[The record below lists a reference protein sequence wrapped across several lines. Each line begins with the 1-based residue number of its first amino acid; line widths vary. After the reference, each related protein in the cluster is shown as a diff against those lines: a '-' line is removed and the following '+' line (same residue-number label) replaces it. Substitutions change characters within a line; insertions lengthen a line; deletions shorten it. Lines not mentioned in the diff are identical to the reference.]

1 MPAGR
6 AVSTASAAPARVSS
20 RRFVD
25 AMTERKF
32 GPWLGVPC
40 SFLRPFIDYVID
52 RDDLEYVASTN
63 EGEALAM
70 AVGAQLAGRQPVV
83 MLQNSGLGNLVNPL
97 ASLTYPFRVPVL
109 IIVTLRGDPGLRDE
123 PQHELM
129 GRTTRA
135 MLDLLEV
142 ENEWFPAN
150 NAEIEPRI
158 DHALARMRETGLPYA
173 FVLRK
178 NVVDGY
184 DPRPRTEPAPRRR
197 GVMHAPV
204 PRGEKLSRAA
214 AVALLADAAGDRTA
228 IIATTGKTGR
238 ELFEFRD
245 RPTHFYVVGSMGCAS
260 SIALGV
266 ARYRDVP
273 VMVLD
278 GDGAALMRLEALAG
292 IGSAAPPRL
301 VHVILD
307 NQSYD
312 STGGQATI
320 SGSVNFPEIAIACGY
335 ASACSVTG
343 AEAMR
348 AAHARAQ
355 GAPGPHLIHIP
366 VGPGAA
372 AGLGRPDVAPRDVAV
387 RFRAALA
394 AL

>member
-6 AVSTASAAPARVSS
+6 VVSEPATRVSS
-20 RRFVD
+20 RRFID
-25 AMTERKF
+25 AMTARQF

-52 RDDLEYVASTN
+52 RDDLDYVASTN

-97 ASLTYPFRVPVL
+97 ASLTFPFRAPVL
-109 IIVTLRGDPGLRDE
+109 LIITLRGEPGLKDE

-142 ENEWFPAN
+142 ENAWFPSSD
-150 NAEIEPRI
+150 AEIEPAI
-158 DHALARMRETGLPYA
+158 DRALARMRATGLPFA
-173 FVLRK
+173 LILRK

-184 DPRPRTEPAPRRR
+184 DPRPRRDPAPRSR
-197 GVMHAPV
+197 GVLYPPV
-204 PRGEKLSRAA
+204 PAGEKLSRRD
-214 AVALLADAAGDRTA
+214 AVAVLADAAGDRTA

-238 ELFEFRD
+238 ELFEFHD
-245 RPTHFYVVGSMGCAS
+245 RPLHFYVVGSMGCAS

-266 ARYRDVP
+266 ARYKEAP

-292 IGSAAPPRL
+292 IGHAAPTRL
-301 VHVILD
+301 LHVILD

-320 SGSVNFPEIAIACGY
+320 SASVNFPEIAIACGY

-343 AEAMR
+343 ADAMR
-348 AAHARAQ
+348 AAVARAQ
-355 GAPGPHLIHIP
+355 ASAGPHLIHVP
-366 VGPGAA
+366 VGLGAA
-372 AGLGRPDVAPRDVAV
+372 AGLGRPDVAPRDVAE

>member
-1 MPAGR
+1 
-6 AVSTASAAPARVSS
+6 VSETATRVSS
-20 RRFVD
+20 RRFID
-25 AMTERKF
+25 AMTARGF

-52 RDDLEYVASTN
+52 RDDLDYVASTN

-97 ASLTYPFRVPVL
+97 ASLTYPFRAPVL
-109 IIVTLRGDPGLRDE
+109 LIITLRGDPGLRDE

-135 MLDLLEV
+135 LLDLLEV
-142 ENEWFPAN
+142 ENEWFPASD
-150 NAEIEPRI
+150 ADIEPRI
-158 DHALARMRETGLPYA
+158 DHALARMRETGLPFA
-173 FVLRK
+173 FILRK

-184 DPRPRTEPAPRRR
+184 DPRPRSDPAPRPR
-197 GVMHAPV
+197 GVLHPAL
-204 PRGEKLSRAA
+204 RSGGKLTRSD
-214 AVALLADAAGDRTA
+214 AVALLADAAGDGTA

-245 RPTHFYVVGSMGCAS
+245 RATHFYVVGSMGCAS

-266 ARYRDVP
+266 ARYQDAP

-292 IGSAAPPRL
+292 IGHAAPSGL
-301 VHVILD
+301 IHVILD
-307 NQSYD
+307 NGSYD

-320 SGSVNFPEIAIACGY
+320 SASVNFPEIAIACGY
-335 ASACSVTG
+335 ASACSATG
-343 AEAMR
+343 GDAMR
-348 AAHARAQ
+348 TAVARAQ
-355 GAPGPHLIHIP
+355 AAPGPHLIHIP
-366 VGPGAA
+366 VALGAA
-372 AGLGRPDVAPRDVAV
+372 AGLGRPDVAPRDVAA

>member
-1 MPAGR
+1 MTTAG
-6 AVSTASAAPARVSS
+6 AVNAAPARVSS

-25 AMTERKF
+25 AMTARNF

-52 RDDLEYVASTN
+52 RDDLDYVASTN
-63 EGEALAM
+63 EGEALAT
-70 AVGAQLAGRQPVV
+70 AVGAHLAGRRPVV

-109 IIVTLRGDPGLRDE
+109 LIITLRGEPGLRDE

-129 GRTTRA
+129 GRTTRSL
-135 MLDLLEV
+135 LDLLEV
-142 ENEWFPAN
+142 GNEWFPASD
-150 NAEIEPRI
+150 ADIEPRI
-158 DHALARMRETGLPYA
+158 DHALARMGETGLPYA

-184 DPRPRTEPAPRRR
+184 DPRPRAGSAPRPRGMLVEPAH
-197 GVMHAPV
+197 G
-204 PRGEKLSRAA
+204 GEMLSRRD
-214 AVALLADAAGDRTA
+214 AVALLADEAGDRTA

-260 SIALGV
+260 SVALGV

-292 IGSAAPPRL
+292 IGSAAPPGL
-301 VHVILD
+301 THVILD
-307 NQSYD
+307 NGTYD

-320 SGSVNFPEIAIACGY
+320 SGSVNFPEVAIACGY

-343 AEAMR
+343 AAPMR
-348 AAHARAQ
+348 TAVARARTS
-355 GAPGPHLIHIP
+355 PGPHLIHVR
-366 VGPGAA
+366 VGTGAA
-372 AGLGRPDVAPRDVAV
+372 ADLGRPDVAPRDVAA

>member
-1 MPAGR
+1 MTTAG
-6 AVSTASAAPARVSS
+6 AVNAAPARVSS

-25 AMTERKF
+25 AMTARNF

-52 RDDLEYVASTN
+52 RDDLDYVASTN
-63 EGEALAM
+63 EGEALAT
-70 AVGAQLAGRQPVV
+70 AVGAHLAGRRPVV

-109 IIVTLRGDPGLRDE
+109 LIITLRGEPGLRDE

-129 GRTTRA
+129 GRTTRSL
-135 MLDLLEV
+135 LDLLEV
-142 ENEWFPAN
+142 GNEWFPASD
-150 NAEIEPRI
+150 ADIEPRI
-158 DHALARMRETGLPYA
+158 DHALARMGETGLPYA

-184 DPRPRTEPAPRRR
+184 DPRPRAGSAPRPRGMLVEPAH
-197 GVMHAPV
+197 G
-204 PRGEKLSRAA
+204 GEMLSRRD
-214 AVALLADAAGDRTA
+214 AVALLADEAGDRTA

-260 SIALGV
+260 SVALGV

-292 IGSAAPPRL
+292 IGSAAPPGL
-301 VHVILD
+301 THVILD
-307 NQSYD
+307 NGTYD

-320 SGSVNFPEIAIACGY
+320 SGSVNFPEVAIACGY

-343 AEAMR
+343 AAATR
-348 AAHARAQ
+348 AAVARARTS
-355 GAPGPHLIHIP
+355 PGPHLIHVR
-366 VGPGAA
+366 VGTGAA
-372 AGLGRPDVAPRDVAV
+372 ADLGRPDVAPRDVAA

>member
-1 MPAGR
+1 MTE
-6 AVSTASAAPARVSS
+6 TATRVSS
-20 RRFVD
+20 RRFID
-25 AMTERKF
+25 AMTARGF

-52 RDDLEYVASTN
+52 RDDLDYVASTN

-97 ASLTYPFRVPVL
+97 ASLTYPFRTPVL
-109 IIVTLRGDPGLRDE
+109 LIITLRGDPGLHDE

-129 GRTTRA
+129 GSTTRD
-135 MLDLLEV
+135 LLGLLEV

-150 NAEIEPRI
+150 DAEVEPRV
-158 DHALARMRETGLPYA
+158 DHALARMRETGLPFA
-173 FVLRK
+173 FILRK

-184 DPRPRTEPAPRRR
+184 DPRPRTDPPPRPR
-197 GVMHAPV
+197 GVLHPAAAS
-204 PRGEKLSRAA
+204 GAKLSRRD
-214 AVALLADAAGDRTA
+214 AVALLADVAGDSTA
-228 IIATTGKTGR
+228 IVATTGKTGR

-245 RPTHFYVVGSMGCAS
+245 RATHFYVVGSMGCAS
-260 SIALGV
+260 SIGLGV
-266 ARYRDVP
+266 ARYQDAP

-292 IGSAAPPRL
+292 IGHAAPPRL
-301 VHVILD
+301 IHVILD

-320 SGSVNFPEIAIACGY
+320 SASVNFPGIAIACGY
-335 ASACSVTG
+335 ASACSATG

-348 AAHARAQ
+348 AAMLRAQ
-355 GAPGPHLIHIP
+355 QARGPHLIHVP
-366 VGPGAA
+366 VGLGAA
-372 AGLGRPDVAPRDVAV
+372 AGLGRPDVAPRDVAA

>member
-1 MPAGR
+1 M
-6 AVSTASAAPARVSS
+6 SEAAARVSS
-20 RRFVD
+20 RRFID
-25 AMTERKF
+25 AMTARGF

-52 RDDLEYVASTN
+52 RDDLDYVSSTN

-97 ASLTYPFRVPVL
+97 ASLTFPFRTPVL
-109 IIVTLRGDPGLRDE
+109 LIITLRGEPGLRDE

-135 MLDLLEV
+135 LLDVLEV
-142 ENEWFPAN
+142 ENEWFPASD
-150 NAEIEPRI
+150 AAIEPRI
-158 DHALARMRETGLPYA
+158 DHALARMNDTGLPFA
-173 FVLRK
+173 FILRK
-178 NVVDGY
+178 NVVDSY
-184 DPRPRTEPAPRRR
+184 DPRPRRDPPPRPR
-197 GVMHAPV
+197 GVFHPPV
-204 PRGEKLSRAA
+204 RSGDMLSRRDAI
-214 AVALLADAAGDRTA
+214 ALLAEAAGDRTA

-245 RPTHFYVVGSMGCAS
+245 RATHFYVVGSMGCAS

-266 ARYRDVP
+266 ARYQDAP

-292 IGSAAPPRL
+292 IGHAAPRRL
-301 VHVILD
+301 IHVILD

-320 SGSVNFPEIAIACGY
+320 SASVSFPDIALACGY
-335 ASACSVTG
+335 ASACSATG
-343 AEAMR
+343 ATAMR
-348 AAHARAQ
+348 AALARARE
-355 GAPGPHLIHIP
+355 APGPHLIHIP
-366 VGPGAA
+366 VGVGAA
-372 AGLGRPDVAPRDVAV
+372 AALGRPDIAPRDVAV

>member
-1 MPAGR
+1 MQTGR
-6 AVSTASAAPARVSS
+6 PVTEAATRVSS
-20 RRFVD
+20 RRFID
-25 AMTERKF
+25 AMTARGF

-52 RDDLEYVASTN
+52 RDDLDYVASTN

-97 ASLTYPFRVPVL
+97 ASLTYPFRAPVL
-109 IIVTLRGDPGLRDE
+109 LIITLRGDPGLHDE

-129 GRTTRA
+129 GRTTREL
-135 MLDLLEV
+135 LDVLEV
-142 ENEWFPAN
+142 ENEWFPATD
-150 NAEIEPRI
+150 AEIEPRI

-173 FVLRK
+173 LILRK

-184 DPRPRTEPAPRRR
+184 DPRPHKDPAPRHR
-197 GVMHAPV
+197 GISHPAVAP
-204 PRGEKLSRAA
+204 GEKLSRSD
-214 AVALLADAAGDRTA
+214 AVALLADVAGDGTA

-245 RPTHFYVVGSMGCAS
+245 RATHFYVVGSMGCAS

-266 ARYRDVP
+266 ARYKDAP

-278 GDGAALMRLEALAG
+278 GDGAALMRLEAFAG
-292 IGSAAPPRL
+292 IGHNAPPRL
-301 VHVILD
+301 IHVILD

-320 SGSVNFPEIAIACGY
+320 SASVNFPEIAIACGY

-343 AEAMR
+343 ADAMR
-348 AAHARAQ
+348 AALLRAQ
-355 GAPGPHLIHIP
+355 KSPGPHLIHIP
-366 VGPGAA
+366 VGLGAA

>member
-1 MPAGR
+1 M
-6 AVSTASAAPARVSS
+6 SETAARVSS
-20 RRFVD
+20 RRFID
-25 AMTERKF
+25 AMTARGF

-52 RDDLEYVASTN
+52 RDDLDYVASTN

-97 ASLTYPFRVPVL
+97 ASLTFPFRAPVL
-109 IIVTLRGDPGLRDE
+109 LIITLRGEPELHDE

-129 GRTTRA
+129 GRTTRTL
-135 MLDLLEV
+135 LDVLEV

-150 NAEIEPRI
+150 DAEIGPRI
-158 DHALARMRETGLPYA
+158 DRALARMRETGLPFA
-173 FVLRK
+173 FILRK

-184 DPRPRTEPAPRRR
+184 DPRPRSDPPPRPR
-197 GVMHAPV
+197 GVLHPAV
-204 PRGEKLSRAA
+204 RSGDELSRRD
-214 AVALLADAAGDRTA
+214 AVALFADAAGDRTA

-245 RPTHFYVVGSMGCAS
+245 RATHFYVVGSMGCAS

-266 ARYRDVP
+266 AKYQGAP

-292 IGSAAPPRL
+292 IGHAAPPRL
-301 VHVILD
+301 IHVVLD
-307 NQSYD
+307 NRSYD

-320 SGSVNFPEIAIACGY
+320 SASVNFPEIALACGY
-335 ASACSVTG
+335 ASASSATG
-343 AEAMR
+343 ADAMR
-348 AAHARAQ
+348 AALARAQ
-355 GAPGPHLIHIP
+355 AAPGPHLIHVA
-366 VGPGAA
+366 VGRGAA
-372 AGLGRPDVAPRDVAV
+372 AGLGRPDVAPRDVAA

>member
-1 MPAGR
+1 MQAGR
-6 AVSTASAAPARVSS
+6 PVTETATRVSS
-20 RRFVD
+20 RRFID
-25 AMTERKF
+25 AMTARGF

-52 RDDLEYVASTN
+52 RDDLDYVASTN

-97 ASLTYPFRVPVL
+97 ASLTYPFRAPVL
-109 IIVTLRGDPGLRDE
+109 LIITLRGDPGLKDE

-135 MLDLLEV
+135 LLDLLEV
-142 ENEWFPAN
+142 ENEWFPSSD
-150 NAEIEPRI
+150 AEIEPRI
-158 DHALARMRETGLPYA
+158 DHALARMRETGLPFA
-173 FVLRK
+173 FILRK

-184 DPRPRTEPAPRRR
+184 EPRRRSDPAPRPRGVLHPAARS
-197 GVMHAPV
+197 GD
-204 PRGEKLSRAA
+204 KLTRSD
-214 AVALLADAAGDRTA
+214 AVALLADAAGDGTA
-228 IIATTGKTGR
+228 IVATTGKTGR

-245 RPTHFYVVGSMGCAS
+245 RATHFYVVGSMGCAS

-266 ARYRDVP
+266 ARYQAAP

-292 IGSAAPPRL
+292 IGHAAPPAL
-301 VHVILD
+301 IHVVLD
-307 NQSYD
+307 NESYD
-312 STGGQATI
+312 STGGQAI
-320 SGSVNFPEIAIACGY
+320 SASVNFPEIAIACGY

-343 AEAMR
+343 ADAMR
-348 AAHARAQ
+348 AAVLRAQ
-355 GAPGPHLIHIP
+355 AAAGPHLIHIP
-366 VGPGAA
+366 VALGAA
-372 AGLGRPDVAPRDVAV
+372 AGLGRPDVAPRDVAA

>member
-1 MPAGR
+1 
-6 AVSTASAAPARVSS
+6 VSDATRVSS

-25 AMTERKF
+25 AMTARGF

-52 RDDLEYVASTN
+52 RDDLDYVASTN

-97 ASLTYPFRVPVL
+97 ASLTYPFRAPVL
-109 IIVTLRGDPGLRDE
+109 LIITLRGDPGLRDE

-135 MLDLLEV
+135 LLDVLEV
-142 ENEWFPAN
+142 ENEWFPATDE
-150 NAEIEPRI
+150 EIEPRI
-158 DHALARMRETGLPYA
+158 DHALARMRTTGLPYA
-173 FVLRK
+173 LILRK
-178 NVVDGY
+178 NVVDSY
-184 DPRPRTEPAPRRR
+184 DPQ
-197 GVMHAPV
+197 
-204 PRGEKLSRAA
+204 SRAA
-214 AVALLADAAGDRTA
+214 GAPRTRGVLHPAVAPGETLPRRDAIGVLADAAGDDTA

-266 ARYRDVP
+266 ARYADAR

-292 IGSAAPPRL
+292 IGHLAPPRL
-301 VHVILD
+301 IHVILD

-320 SGSVNFPEIAIACGY
+320 SASVNFPEIAIACGY
-335 ASACSVTG
+335 VSACSVTG

-348 AAHARAQ
+348 AAVRRAQ
-355 GAPGPHLIHIP
+355 ASPGPHLIHVP
-366 VGPGAA
+366 VGIGAA
-372 AGLGRPDVAPRDVAV
+372 AGLGRPDVTPRDVAV
-387 RFRAALA
+387 RFRSALA

>member
-1 MPAGR
+1 MQAGR
-6 AVSTASAAPARVSS
+6 PMNETATRVSS
-20 RRFVD
+20 RRFID
-25 AMTERKF
+25 AMTVRGF

-52 RDDLEYVASTN
+52 RDDLDYVASTN

-97 ASLTYPFRVPVL
+97 ASLTYPFRTPVL
-109 IIVTLRGDPGLRDE
+109 LIITLRGDPGLRDE

-129 GRTTRA
+129 GRATRA
-135 MLDLLEV
+135 LLDLLEV
-142 ENEWFPAN
+142 ENEWFPSSD
-150 NAEIEPRI
+150 AEIEPRI
-158 DHALARMRETGLPYA
+158 DQALARMRETGLPFA
-173 FVLRK
+173 FILRK

-184 DPRPRTEPAPRRR
+184 EPRPRSDPAPRPR
-197 GVMHAPV
+197 GVLHPAV
-204 PRGEKLSRAA
+204 RSGGKLTRSD
-214 AVALLADAAGDRTA
+214 AVALLADAAGDGTA

-260 SIALGV
+260 SIGLGV
-266 ARYRDVP
+266 ARYQDAP

-292 IGSAAPPRL
+292 IGHSAPPAL
-301 VHVILD
+301 IHVILD
-307 NQSYD
+307 NESYD

-320 SGSVNFPEIAIACGY
+320 SASVNFPEIAIACGY

-343 AEAMR
+343 ADAMR
-348 AAHARAQ
+348 AALDRARAS
-355 GAPGPHLIHIP
+355 AGPHLIHIP
-366 VGPGAA
+366 VALGAA

-387 RFRAALA
+387 RFRAALDS
-394 AL
+394 L

>member
-6 AVSTASAAPARVSS
+6 TVSDAQRVSS
-20 RRFVD
+20 RRFID
-25 AMTERKF
+25 AMTARKF

-40 SFLRPFIDYVID
+40 SFLRPFIDRVID
-52 RDDLEYVASTN
+52 SDGLDYVASTN

-70 AVGAQLAGRQPVV
+70 AVGAQLAGRRPVV

-109 IIVTLRGDPGLRDE
+109 LIITLRGDPSLRDE

-142 ENEWFPAN
+142 ENEWFPSSD
-150 NAEIEPRI
+150 AEIEPRI
-158 DHALARMRETGLPYA
+158 DRALERMGKTGLPYA
-173 FVLRK
+173 FILKK
-178 NVVDGY
+178 NVVDAY
-184 DPRPRTEPAPRRR
+184 DPRPRSAPPPRPR
-197 GVMHAPV
+197 GVLHAPV
-204 PRGEKLSRAA
+204 PAGEALSRSA
-214 AVALLADAAGDRTA
+214 AVALLAETVGDRTA

-292 IGSAAPPRL
+292 IGSAAPPEFI
-301 VHVILD
+301 HVILD

-320 SGSVNFPEIAIACGY
+320 SASVNFPEIAIACGY
-335 ASACSVTG
+335 ASACSVTSPD
-343 AEAMR
+343 AIR
-348 AAHARAQ
+348 AALARAKA
-355 GAPGPHLIHIP
+355 APGPHLLHVH
-366 VGPGAA
+366 VGLGAA
-372 AGLGRPDVAPRDVAV
+372 AGLGRPDVAPREVAE